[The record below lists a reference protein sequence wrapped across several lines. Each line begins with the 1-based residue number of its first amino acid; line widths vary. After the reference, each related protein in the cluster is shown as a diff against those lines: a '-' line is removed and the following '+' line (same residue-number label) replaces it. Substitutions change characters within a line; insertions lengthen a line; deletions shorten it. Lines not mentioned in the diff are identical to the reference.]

1 MDPLSLDRGLNFGMV
16 LYFARRD
23 DDAIR
28 ELRALQALYP
38 DDPRLLWYLGNSL
51 MATSH
56 LGEAVE
62 LLERSVARE
71 RFPGPLG
78 FLAIAYAR
86 AGRQQDAE
94 HVVAEL
100 TSGRTSPTCRQR
112 RSWLRIRAW
121 GMSSAPSPHSSG
133 RMKSART
140 SSAA

>member
-1 MDPLSLDRGLNFGMV
+1 VVGRVIP
-16 LYFARRD
+16 
-23 DDAIR
+23 
-28 ELRALQALYP
+28 ALEPISQA
-38 DDPRLLWYLGNSL
+38 RLLWYLGNSL

-56 LGEAVE
+56 VGEAVE

-78 FLAIAYAR
+78 FLAITYAR

-94 HVVAEL
+94 RVVAEL
-100 TSGRTSPTCRQR
+100 TSRAHKSYVPPR

-121 GMSSAPSPHSSG
+121 GMSSAPSLHSSG
-133 RMKSART
+133 RMKSVRT